1 VVEVPVPAAVDL
13 ASLRGQLAERW
24 RSLDPLLPAPA
35 ALTPGCDAGLL
46 VVGAD
51 PARPAAIG
59 TCEHWV
65 GEPGTLDR
73 TWGAARRF
81 QLTAQVAGPNVPG
94 ALDELL
100 SAWRGHLADQPH
112 AADPDTAAIV
122 LWPSRDVDGVAV
134 LRRRG
139 FTPMCVI
146 AARVTPRQ
154 IASPFPPVRSKPA
167 PQLPPATEQAGPQ
180 EPAPQ
185 PALQPPPA
193 TELAGPDV
201 PDPLL
206 ADPRVRIR
214 RAGHADLETV
224 ARLGLGVIRFDSR
237 LGCVTERDD
246 TMDALRR
253 SLAAPLAAP
262 EPWTW
267 LAERDGTAV
276 GLLHAERPA
285 DAAWIAPLSGLT
297 PVAYLTL
304 GFVAPGERRSGV
316 GAALTARLH
325 AETDATGVAVTLLH
339 YEQVNPLSVP
349 FWSQQGYRP
358 AWTSWEAWPASALR

>member
-13 ASLRGQLAERW
+13 ASVRGQLAERW

-35 ALTPGCDAGLL
+35 RLTPGCDAGLL
-46 VVGAD
+46 VAGAH
-51 PARPAAIG
+51 PAHPAAIG

-73 TWGAARRF
+73 SWGAARRF

-100 SAWRGHLADQPH
+100 SAWRDHLVDQPH
-112 AADPDTAAIV
+112 AADPDTAAVV

-146 AARVTPRQ
+146 AARVKPRQ
-154 IASPFPPVRSKPA
+154 IPA
-167 PQLPPATEQAGPQ
+167 
-180 EPAPQ
+180 EPA
-185 PALQPPPA
+185 A
-193 TELAGPDV
+193 

-214 RAGHADLETV
+214 RAGPADLETV
-224 ARLGLGVIRFDSR
+224 ARLGLGVIRFDGR

-246 TMDALRR
+246 TLDALRR

-276 GLLHAERPA
+276 GMLHAERPA

-304 GFVAPGERRSGV
+304 GFVAPDERRSGV

-325 AETDATGVAVTLLH
+325 AEADAAGVAVTLLH

>member
-13 ASLRGQLAERW
+13 ASLRGQLAGRW

-35 ALTPGCDAGLL
+35 RLTPGCDAGLL

-51 PARPAAIG
+51 PAHPSAIA

-73 TWGAARRF
+73 SWGAARRF
-81 QLTAQVAGPNVPG
+81 QLTAQVAGPDVPG

-100 SAWRGHLADQPH
+100 SAWRDHLVDQPH
-112 AADPDTAAIV
+112 AGDPDTAAVV

-146 AARVTPRQ
+146 AARVKPRQ
-154 IASPFPPVRSKPA
+154 IASP
-167 PQLPPATEQAGPQ
+167 G
-180 EPAPQ
+180 
-185 PALQPPPA
+185 
-193 TELAGPDV
+193 V

-214 RAGHADLETV
+214 RAGPADLETV
-224 ARLGLGVIRFDSR
+224 ARLGLGVIRFDSI

-246 TMDALRR
+246 TMDALRG

-276 GLLHAERPA
+276 GMLHAERPA

-304 GFVAPGERRSGV
+304 GFVAPDERRSGV
-316 GAALTARLH
+316 GTALTARLH
-325 AETDATGVAVTLLH
+325 AETDAAGVAVTMLH